1 MSDGPAC
8 VIPMRSTLFIAWI
21 LCVPVASSLCVGLT
35 AIEIMCYALKS
46 AA

>member
-21 LCVPVASSLCVGLT
+21 LCVFQLHLLCVLV
-35 AIEIMCYALKS
+35 S
-46 AA
+46 WH